1 MSERLTSAAF
11 RADIGST
18 LVAATKENAMERLSS
33 GRPLITV
40 AWKPL
45 AWLGGIVAT
54 VCAAA
59 VAAVLAVVFA
69 ASLVVIALIASVLLV
84 FAGLA
89 LRARRTMRRGA
100 QDGLIEARHMG
111 GGSWVAYGWD
121 QHGR

>member
-1 MSERLTSAAF
+1 
-11 RADIGST
+11 
-18 LVAATKENAMERLSS
+18 MERLSS
-33 GRPLITV
+33 GRPLLMNV

-45 AWLGGIVAT
+45 AWVGGVVAT

-69 ASLVVIALIASVLLV
+69 ASLVVIVLMASVLLV

-89 LRARRTMRRGA
+89 LRARRTMRRNT
-100 QDGLIEARHMG
+100 QTDIIEARHLG

-121 QHGR
+121 DHSR

>member
-1 MSERLTSAAF
+1 M
-11 RADIGST
+11 
-18 LVAATKENAMERLSS
+18 AATKENAMERLSS
-33 GRPLITV
+33 GRAPLINV

-45 AWLGGIVAT
+45 AWVGGVVAT

-69 ASLVVIALIASVLLV
+69 ASLVVIALMASVLLV

-89 LRARRTMRRGA
+89 LRARRTMRR
-100 QDGLIEARHMG
+100 QDSDVIEARHLG

>member
-1 MSERLTSAAF
+1 M
-11 RADIGST
+11 
-18 LVAATKENAMERLSS
+18 AATKEKTMERLSS
-33 GRPLITV
+33 GRPLLVNV

-45 AWLGGIVAT
+45 AWVGGVVAT

-69 ASLVVIALIASVLLV
+69 ASLVVIVLMASVLLV

-89 LRARRTMRRGA
+89 LRARRTMRRNTRT
-100 QDGLIEARHMG
+100 DIIEARHMG
-111 GGSWVAYGWD
+111 GGSWVAYGWN

>member
-1 MSERLTSAAF
+1 
-11 RADIGST
+11 
-18 LVAATKENAMERLSS
+18 MEQLSS
-33 GRPLITV
+33 GRPLLMSV

-45 AWLGGIVAT
+45 AWVGGVVAT

-69 ASLVVIALIASVLLV
+69 ASLVVIVLMASVLLV

-89 LRARRTMRRGA
+89 LRARRTMRRNS
-100 QDGLIEARHMG
+100 QTDNIEARHMG
-111 GGSWVAYGWD
+111 GGSWVAYGWE